1 MTENLPSP
9 FSMFDA
15 EMEHK
20 NRISFTPLVDAVVGF
35 MQIGGQST
43 HRFNPQQAALYMGLQ
58 LEELA
63 EKCEVLALAA
73 VEQHE
78 RDIMDNMRSYLTLM
92 SGLFK
97 AGQFM
102 GCFTRADHDK
112 LIDAD
117 FDTAWVSIG
126 AVVSTA
132 SLPEEAIAHGT
143 YTNLAKFPEGKCE
156 RDANGK
162 IQKPADWAPPDFT
175 PFVDP
180 AFKKD

>member
-1 MTENLPSP
+1 MNENLPST
-9 FSMFDA
+9 FSMPGA

-20 NRISFTPLVDAVVGF
+20 NRISFTPLVDAVMGF

-43 HRFNPQQAALYMGLQ
+43 HRFNPKQATLYMGLQ

-63 EKCEVLALAA
+63 EKVEVLALAA
-73 VEQHE
+73 VEKHE
-78 RDIMDNMRSYLTLM
+78 RDDLTEMRDYLTSM
-92 SGLFK
+92 ADRFK
-97 AGQFM
+97 AGHFM

-132 SLPEEAIAHGT
+132 ALAEEAIAHGT
-143 YTNLAKFPEGKCE
+143 YTNLAKFPEGKCV
-156 RDANGK
+156 RDANGN
-162 IQKPADWAPPDFT
+162 IQKPAGWAPPDFT
-175 PFVDP
+175 SFVDP